1 MLRELPPELK
11 LLILNAAILL
21 VAYLGLYPSMRKITV
36 NRMMVVDMVLTA
48 LALGVAAAL
57 FWDSGTRFSLLFFS
71 TNWAIFSF
79 LTLAVME
86 IPLFIWF
93 CRKHGIDLSGRD

>member
-1 MLRELPPELK
+1 MSPELK
-11 LLILNAAILL
+11 LLIVNAVIVLI
-21 VAYLGLYPSMRKITV
+21 AYLGIYPSMRQITLT
-36 NRMMVVDMVLTA
+36 RMMVSDLVLTVLA
-48 LALGVAAAL
+48 LAVAGAL

>member
-1 MLRELPPELK
+1 MPPELK
-11 LLILNAAILL
+11 LLTLNAVIVLI
-21 VAYLGLYPSMRKITV
+21 AYLGIYPSMHKVTLT
-36 NRMMVVDMVLTA
+36 RMMATDMVLTV

-57 FWDSGTRFSLLFFS
+57 FWNSGTRFSLLFFS

-93 CRKHGIDLSGRD
+93 CRKHGIDLTGRD